1 MKRFLLITIGFISL
15 QSQAQKNNAAWHGKK
30 CAVVL
35 TYDDAIDQHL
45 DNAVPVLDSLKL
57 KATFYITAFSTSMQ
71 NRLTEWKKLAA
82 KGYELGNHTLYH
94 PCDATVSG
102 RSWVQP
108 ETDLSKYTVK
118 RMENEMRMTNLFLQS
133 LDGKTKR
140 TFAFTCGDM
149 KIGDSSFIN
158 GMRKDFVAA
167 RAVRNE
173 MHKINE
179 VDLYNTDCYMVN
191 NNSFEE
197 MKQWVD
203 KAMETNSLLV
213 ILFHGVGGGNALNV
227 SLDNHRKILSYL
239 KQNEK
244 NIYIAPMLEVAEH
257 IAAWQKINSKQR

>member
-1 MKRFLLITIGFISL
+1 MQRFCLMVFCFIAL
-15 QSQAQKNNAAWHGKK
+15 QLQAQTGNSPWHGKK

-45 DNAVPVLDSLKL
+45 DNAVPVLDSLGL
-57 KATFYITAFSTSMQ
+57 KATFYLTAFSTSMQ
-71 NRLTEWKKLAA
+71 NRLNDWKKLAA

-94 PCDATVSG
+94 PCDGGTDG
-102 RSWVQP
+102 RTWVQP
-108 ETDLSKYTVK
+108 ENDLGKYTVK
-118 RMENEMRMTNLFLQS
+118 RMENEMLMTNLFLRS

-158 GMRKDFVAA
+158 GMKKDFVAA

-179 VDLYNTDCYMVN
+179 IDLYNVDCYMVN

-197 MKQWVD
+197 MKSWVD
-203 KAMETNSLLV
+203 KAMQTNSLLV

-227 SLDNHRKILSYL
+227 SLDNHRKILSYI

-244 NIYIAPMLEVAEH
+244 NIYVAPMLETAEY
-257 IAAWQKINSKQR
+257 IAAWQAK